1 VSTRS
6 EVVVPEQSTLDH
18 PVPPD
23 DATRPDPAFWGEERR
38 RRARVRVPRPAA
50 SGVGLFRERFDEW
63 RSDARMGVA
72 LLVVVAV
79 IAGIFWYRIGVGGGD
94 DAPSA
99 RAVRSTATSTA
110 SDSVPS
116 GSSGDSTSPTTTA
129 GTGHSGGHALVVHV
143 AGAVTHPGVVE
154 LPSGA
159 RVIDAIEAAGG
170 GLADADLDRLNLA
183 AKLADG
189 QRVLVAHVGELTAP
203 DTLSGGT
210 GGDAGS
216 GTASSD
222 GLVNLNSATQ
232 AEIEA
237 LPGIGPV
244 LAGSIIDERTRRGGF
259 RSINELRDVRGI
271 GEKRFADLRDKVTV

>member
-1 VSTRS
+1 
-6 EVVVPEQSTLDH
+6 VPEHSTLDH
-18 PVPPD
+18 PVPPPVPPG
-23 DATRPDPAFWGEERR
+23 DATRPDPAFWGEERQR
-38 RRARVRVPRPAA
+38 RTRIRVPRPAA
-50 SGVGLFRERFDEW
+50 GGVGLLRERFDEW

-99 RAVRSTATSTA
+99 RAVRSTATTVSTDSTA
-110 SDSVPS
+110 Q
-116 GSSGDSTSPTTTA
+116 GSTPATAA
-129 GTGHSGGHALVVHV
+129 GTGHAGTHALVVHV

-170 GLADADLDRLNLA
+170 GLSDADLDRLNLA
-183 AKLADG
+183 AKLVDG
-189 QRVLVAHVGELTAP
+189 QRVLVVRVGELAVSDASPTGA
-203 DTLSGGT
+203 

-216 GTASSD
+216 GTESPG
-222 GLVNLNSATQ
+222 GLVNINTATQ
-232 AEIEA
+232 ADLED
-237 LPGIGPV
+237 LPGLGPS
-244 LAGSIIDERTRRGGF
+244 LAGAIIDERTRRGGF
-259 RSINELRDVRGI
+259 RSVNELRDVRGI